1 MKRVKLSQVEQ
12 FSVVRTKG
20 DMAVITILDNV
31 TEIPGATEDDAVSY
45 DADMYQLMLPWRT
58 GIDDAA
64 NYELFLA
71 RAKELED
78 PQTVA
83 DERIARDI
91 VL

>member
-20 DMAVITILDNV
+20 DMAVITIFDNV
-31 TEIPGATEDDAVSY
+31 SEIPATTEGDAVSY
-45 DADMYQLMLPWRT
+45 EADMYQLLLPWRT